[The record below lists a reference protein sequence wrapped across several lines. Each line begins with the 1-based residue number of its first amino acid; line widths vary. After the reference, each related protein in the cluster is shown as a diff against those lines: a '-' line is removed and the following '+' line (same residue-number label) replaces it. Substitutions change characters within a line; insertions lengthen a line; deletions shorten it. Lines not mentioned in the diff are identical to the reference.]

1 MAQIQ
6 VTLDSEQLKDLF
18 ASDDRMRLLLENV
31 LNQVLDE
38 EMTDRISAER
48 YERTDERQTYRNG
61 YRTRRLTTRVGTLV
75 LRVPQTRDGSFST
88 ELFRRY
94 QRSEQALVLALM
106 EMVLQGVSTRK
117 VTKITD
123 ELCGTGFSKS
133 SRRAPSAASAR
144 SSMSA
149 SRPGRNA
156 RSMGSATRS

>member
-38 EMTDRISAER
+38 EMTDRIGAER

-75 LRVPQTRDGSFST
+75 LRVPQTRDGSFP
-88 ELFRRY
+88 
-94 QRSEQALVLALM
+94 
-106 EMVLQGVSTRK
+106 GPN
-117 VTKITD
+117 
-123 ELCGTGFSKS
+123 S
-133 SRRAPSAASAR
+133 SGATSAR
-144 SSMSA
+144 S
-149 SRPGRNA
+149 R
-156 RSMGSATRS
+156 RSCWR